1 MSTSGISKK
10 TNIVQLCL
18 LHWFSNLC
26 RKMSNFRHPAQRIPN
41 ELHGHFI
48 SVRYKGCADRWR
60 WRGLDISY
68 QGCRYQ
74 DYLGWNN
81 RRTLWCFCDYEF
93 CNRVRETDF
102 NDARF
107 TKKGDSIQQ
116 DSKGQGGSREKDSY
130 KNCGSCTA
138 ELELE
143 FEFLSHLQQGNWRW
157 LFPSTNLHMSTNNRK
172 FGHLQQG
179 IGDGLHLNSVRELK
193 LYLV

>member
-1 MSTSGISKK
+1 
-10 TNIVQLCL
+10 
-18 LHWFSNLC
+18 
-26 RKMSNFRHPAQRIPN
+26 MSNFRHPAQRIPN
-41 ELHGHFI
+41 KLRGHFI

-116 DSKGQGGSREKDSY
+116 DSKGQGGSQETDNSP
-130 KNCGSCTA
+130 NWPFSISLCEFPNLLLTGSIVMSKIVNVEPKFKAFIT
-138 ELELE
+138 
-143 FEFLSHLQQGNWRW
+143 FLSVS
-157 LFPSTNLHMSTNNRK
+157 F
-172 FGHLQQG
+172 
-179 IGDGLHLNSVRELK
+179 
-193 LYLV
+193 

>member
-1 MSTSGISKK
+1 MSVTLILKFMSE
-10 TNIVQLCL
+10 NVQ
-18 LHWFSNLC
+18 
-26 RKMSNFRHPAQRIPN
+26 FRHPAQRIPN

-93 CNRVRETDF
+93 CNRVRKTDF

-130 KNCGSCTA
+130 KKLWILYS
-138 ELELE
+138 
-143 FEFLSHLQQGNWRW
+143 R
-157 LFPSTNLHMSTNNRK
+157 
-172 FGHLQQG
+172 
-179 IGDGLHLNSVRELK
+179 VR
-193 LYLV
+193 VRV